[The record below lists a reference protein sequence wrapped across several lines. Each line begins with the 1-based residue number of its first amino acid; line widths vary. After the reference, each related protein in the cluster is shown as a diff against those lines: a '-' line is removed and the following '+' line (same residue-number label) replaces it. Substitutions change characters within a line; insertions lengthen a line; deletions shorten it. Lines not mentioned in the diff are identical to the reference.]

1 MNNTKKILSALCLL
15 VSLNTVSFAQEETS
29 PISANITIA
38 NEYVWRGQG
47 QSINEDATIQA
58 GLDYA
63 NKNGFAI
70 GIWGSNV
77 DSEPVKGV
85 EGVAYA
91 AATGTGTAYVG
102 TVTAVT
108 AVTAVN
114 ADIEVDIYASY
125 SGEINDFGYEI
136 GYIAYIYPSASVSDF
151 EEAYIAGSHSGV
163 DVAYYFG
170 VGTAND
176 YFEISYALPIEEA
189 DISILW
195 GDYDKS
201 HSLYGIGIGKSFR
214 GLDFA
219 LNYTNTKLD
228 DKTAGNGESNTVFS
242 ISKSF

>member
-15 VSLNTVSFAQEETS
+15 VSLNTASFAQEETS

-38 NEYVWRGQG
+38 NEYVWRGLG

-77 DSEPVKGV
+77 DFISEDA
-85 EGVAYA
+85 VAAVAAVA
-91 AATGTGTAYVG
+91 AATGT
-102 TVTAVT
+102 TAVSAT
-108 AVTAVN
+108 AAVAAVN
-114 ADIEVDIYASY
+114 ADIEVDVYASY

-136 GYIAYIYPSASVSDF
+136 GYIAYIYPSASASDF

-170 VGTAND
+170 VGTAED

>member
-38 NEYVWRGQG
+38 NEYVWRGLG

-63 NKNGFAI
+63 NKNGFAV
-70 GIWGSNV
+70 GVWGSNV
-77 DSEPVKGV
+77 DFESVKGV
-85 EGVAYA
+85 KGVAYA
-91 AATGTGTAYVG
+91 AATTVTA

-114 ADIEVDIYASY
+114 ADIEVDVYASY

-136 GYIAYIYPSASVSDF
+136 GYIAYIYPSASASDF

-170 VGTAND
+170 VGKAND

-219 LNYTNTKLD
+219 LNYTNTKPD
-228 DKTAGNGESNTVFS
+228 DKADNGESNTVFS

>member
-38 NEYVWRGQG
+38 NEYVWRGLG

-77 DSEPVKGV
+77 DFISEDAVDAMTATAAV
-85 EGVAYA
+85 SATAAVA
-91 AATGTGTAYVG
+91 
-102 TVTAVT
+102 
-108 AVTAVN
+108 AVN
-114 ADIEVDIYASY
+114 ADIEVDVYASY

-136 GYIAYIYPSASVSDF
+136 GYIAYIYPSASASDF

-170 VGTAND
+170 VGTAED

>member
-29 PISANITIA
+29 PISANVTIA
-38 NEYVWRGQG
+38 NEYVWRGEG
-47 QSINEDATIQA
+47 QSNEDATIQA

-77 DSEPVKGV
+77 DFISEDA
-85 EGVAYA
+85 VAA
-91 AATGTGTAYVG
+91 VTGT
-102 TVTAVT
+102 TAVSAT
-108 AVTAVN
+108 AAVAAVN
-114 ADIEVDIYASY
+114 ADIEVDVYASY

-136 GYIAYIYPSASVSDF
+136 GYIAYIYPSASASDF

-170 VGTAND
+170 VGATPD

-195 GDYDKS
+195 GDYDTS

-219 LNYTNTKLD
+219 LNYTNTKPD
-228 DKTAGNGESNTVFS
+228 DKADNGESNTVFS